1 MTTISGTMQKA
12 LHDRAETI
20 VRKGLLDCT
29 GKDQNIY
36 FLRELREQATIHLSA
51 QLDGLK

>member
-29 GKDQNIY
+29 GKDQAVY
-36 FLRELREQATIHLSA
+36 FLREQATIHLSA